1 MIAND
6 SKFLHVFLI
15 YVWLIVWLKVC
26 AWLNVFRIAS
36 QFSTCLTVATAT
48 KLSSLITLLKRLQ
61 AVKINMGSNQET
73 SGTQAGFEGFT
84 ADKLARDLMDL
95 LERKIKKCNSH
106 REREVLRYAQHLL
119 QCNGC
124 EKDRIHKNTGC
135 INCREKKSRKW
146 KRKSC
151 LPAHFHCN
159 RYFVPLFKCSD
170 LKGKPL
176 SIFRRKKTV
185 ATWQFFCY
193 LAIWKFF

>member
-1 MIAND
+1 
-6 SKFLHVFLI
+6 
-15 YVWLIVWLKVC
+15 
-26 AWLNVFRIAS
+26 
-36 QFSTCLTVATAT
+36 
-48 KLSSLITLLKRLQ
+48 
-61 AVKINMGSNQET
+61 MGSNQET

-151 LPAHFHCN
+151 SPAHFHCN

-176 SIFRRKKTV
+176 SIFRRKKNSCHMAIFLLSCHLEVFLMTCKMRFKFSQS
-185 ATWQFFCY
+185 TLLITSCNMW
-193 LAIWKFF
+193 LALWPESDKAKTFQIVRFLSQKHSGWSA